1 MKDKSPFR
9 LILIGFLSG
18 ILFSGMILLTINLS
32 NNHQLQ
38 ESVVVITPIAVIK
51 LEQSP
56 QISTNRLIDLNQA
69 TLNELVLLPGIG
81 EAKANAIID
90 FRNKY
95 GAFEAI
101 SELSYVPGIGN
112 TLLKSIQDLVIIN

>member
-1 MKDKSPFR
+1 
-9 LILIGFLSG
+9 
-18 ILFSGMILLTINLS
+18 MIRLTINLS

-95 GAFEAI
+95 GAFESI